1 VTVPART
8 LVAALLAT
16 LVLVACNGAA
26 SSGTPSGT
34 PKPHTTASVMEP
46 IGSPSPTASPIA
58 EAPLPTPDLGPAT
71 ATFDIEGDPDVAG
84 EVTFSSI
91 RCGEP
96 SFDNTIIDMY
106 GKTGGGRPIRIIF
119 MRTSNVVDLYAEYGR
134 IKLTVS
140 AGSGMDYTYR
150 TFVGDEVYGFD
161 AFGGGTADYVLTEQI
176 PDKPG
181 KIGKVGKVE
190 GDVHCN
196 NQSVPG
202 TSTIALSGTLPGGL
216 KGRLSPVSVQCF
228 GSAGDRAVS
237 IIGLAQGD
245 RPYLVT
251 MRLAADGF
259 TIEIAPRAGA
269 STTYRGNGGVT
280 LSSSGATVGG
290 DGSPAGASAPVLHLA
305 GNATCAIPFSP

>member
-1 VTVPART
+1 MTVPAGK
-8 LVAALLAT
+8 LVAALLAVF
-16 LVLVACNGAA
+16 VLVACNGAA
-26 SSGTPSGT
+26 SSATPSGT
-34 PKPHTTASVMEP
+34 PKPHATASVMEP
-46 IGSPSPTASPIA
+46 IGTPAPTPNPTTLPA
-58 EAPLPTPDLGPAT
+58 LPTPDLGPAT

-84 EVTFSSI
+84 EVTFSSV

-106 GKTGGGRPIRIIF
+106 GKTGGGRSIRIIF
-119 MRTSNVVDLYAEYGR
+119 LRTSNVVDLYAEYGR
-134 IKLTVS
+134 IRLTVS
-140 AGSGMDYTYR
+140 AGSGMSYTYR

-176 PDKPG
+176 PDVPG

-196 NQSVPG
+196 NQGVPG
-202 TSTIALSGTLPGGL
+202 TSTIVLSGTLPSGL
-216 KGRLSPVSVQCF
+216 KGRLSPVNVQCF
-228 GSAGDRAVS
+228 GAAGDRAVS

-259 TIEIAPRAGA
+259 TLDIAPRTGA
-269 STTYRGNGGVT
+269 PTRYQGQGGVT
-280 LSSSGATVGG
+280 LRATGASVSG
-290 DGSPAGASAPVLHLA
+290 DGSAAGVSAPAIHLA
-305 GNATCAIPFSP
+305 GDATCANPFSP